1 MSRYKL
7 INELFDEAKQKNIL
21 EYIFTLVR
29 AGPIDIY
36 DKDELLL
43 LQENSKL
50 SGFKKENI
58 LSSQAFWQVLGNL
71 LLVNTGQ
78 SYKPYLLFGSSG
90 FIKTILPL
98 TSGELKEFLDKEFVQ
113 GDGKSNEWLAFTRA
127 LLDKY
132 FFELSSFKHAPNF
145 YKLPRFE
152 VLETLVDDIVG
163 LYGFKMYFSNGSN
176 AEFTRDEKS
185 TSAIN
190 LMLDDSGVGFQVG
203 FIDKLIDE
211 WKVGDKRLYEL
222 GLKGKYN
229 KTGEWKPI
237 LYPGDFGKLEQE
249 AMFLSKDERVQGI
262 LFYVFCTGYRV
273 IEFVAKMSINL
284 PDKHTVLAGDVHLE
298 NLTHTD
304 TELEFTNE
312 HMYDGWLELANGS
325 IETIKEGVGTIQ
337 RAMQG
342 LAFSL
347 DNEVRWNLKYTIASH
362 KPGAGAPKRKDV
374 KFLNQIIEETQKVR
388 DPIID
393 TAVSWYQLGILTQNP
408 LNAFLCYHIAIE
420 GLAMKLANGE
430 LEVSKIYGFKPEDKD
445 LKNKRLSKCFKEY
458 YDKYYSTDLEKMVK
472 EIYFEGVVSLKFHLK
487 KALEGVFGDQHPFIK
502 EYFQGKESIWSLR
515 GELAHGEYSNWHD
528 DKYMMVWKK
537 LATMQDISKSFL
549 TRVIL
554 KVDSGKNP
562 PGWTR
567 EHTFSIGMD
576 DPRSTLAVS
585 SLDVLPR
592 QDWSI
597 RPEWID

>member
-1 MSRYKL
+1 MQKYDYIDK
-7 INELFDEAKQKNIL
+7 LFDEARQKNIL

-29 AGPIDIY
+29 TSPIESY
-36 DKDELLL
+36 AKDELLVL
-43 LQENSKL
+43 RDDLKSAKL
-50 SGFKKENI
+50 TKEQVVT
-58 LSSQAFWQVLGNL
+58 SQAVWQVIGNL
-71 LLVNTGQ
+71 LLVNIGQ
-78 SYKPYLLFGSSG
+78 SYKPYLLFGSSD
-90 FIKTILPL
+90 FVQSVLPL
-98 TSGELKEFLDKEFVQ
+98 TSGELKESLEKDFVQ
-113 GDGKSNEWLAFTRA
+113 GDGKSNEWLSFTRV

-132 FFELSSFKHAPNF
+132 FSELSSFKHAPNF

-176 AEFTRDEKS
+176 AEFIRDEKS

-211 WKVGDKRLYEL
+211 WRVGDKRLYEL

-249 AMFLSKDERVQGI
+249 AMSLSKDERVQGI
-262 LFYVFCTGYRV
+262 LFYMFCTGCRT

-284 PDKHTVLAGDVHLE
+284 PDKHTILTGNVQLE
-298 NLTHTD
+298 NLTATG
-304 TELEFTNE
+304 TEPEFLNE
-312 HMYDGWLELANGS
+312 HIYDGWLELADGS
-325 IETIKEGVGTIQ
+325 IETIKDGISTIQ

-347 DNEVRWNLKYTIASH
+347 DNEVRWNLKYAVANH
-362 KPGAGAPKRKDV
+362 RPGAGAPKSKDM
-374 KFLNQIIEETQKVR
+374 KFLNQIIEETQRAK

-420 GLAMKLANGE
+420 GLSMKLANGE
-430 LEVSKIYGFKPEDKD
+430 LEASETYGFKPEDKD
-445 LKNKRLSKCFKEY
+445 SRDKRLSDCFKEY
-458 YDKYYSTDLEKMVK
+458 YDKYFSTDLKKMV
-472 EIYFEGVVSLKFHLK
+472 EGVYFEGVGSIKFHLK
-487 KALEGVFGDQHPFIK
+487 RALEGVFGAQHPIIK
-502 EYFQGKESIWSLR
+502 EYFQGKDSIWSIR
-515 GELAHGEYSNWHD
+515 GELAHGEYSSWHE
-528 DKYMMVWKK
+528 DKYVMVWKK
-537 LATMQDISKSFL
+537 LAPLQDISKSFL

-554 KVDSGKNP
+554 RIPSGKTP

-576 DPRSTLAVS
+576 DPRSTLATS
-585 SLDVLPR
+585 RLEILPR
-592 QDWSI
+592 KDWSI